1 MCTTDHVQ
9 KAFREKR
16 GGGGGETRGDQ
27 VQARPTPL
35 LRLLPVWKE
44 AHQGTQLGAP
54 SPLLNVSLHLEWD
67 QITDS
72 PTSGIYRGGQGLGR
86 QAQCRGW
93 RLDEEEEGVKGHL
106 VERTGTPQAT
116 RGHTVIF
123 MRPCWG
129 GWAL

>member
-35 LRLLPVWKE
+35 LRLLPVRKE

-54 SPLLNVSLHLEWD
+54 SPLLNVSLHLEWPPNHG
-67 QITDS
+67 QSHQRYIQRRVGIGEAS
-72 PTSGIYRGGQGLGR
+72 SMSGLEAG
-86 QAQCRGW
+86 
-93 RLDEEEEGVKGHL
+93 
-106 VERTGTPQAT
+106 
-116 RGHTVIF
+116 
-123 MRPCWG
+123 
-129 GWAL
+129 